1 MKTLEGHEGP
11 VQCLLLLPNGD
22 FLSGSND
29 TTIKLWSSLKG
40 LALLNNIGVVSA
52 SHDQT
57 LRVWTFEGEC
67 IAELVG
73 HTALVYSAAGS
84 DDGSLIASASED
96 NTVRTWRPDGQCLQT
111 LEHPACVWDVAW
123 LPNGDLATACAD
135 YTARLW
141 TSSSERA
148 APAETVAGLVAAVEA
163 RKQPQQ
169 GASHDTAVGGALP
182 AGLKMEEAS
191 VLLQSGKKDGETKI
205 VKEGGAG
212 VAYSWDASRGEWEK
226 IGTVVGGPSEDT
238 VAAGNQFHEGQQYDF
253 VFDVDVADGMPPL
266 KLPVNEGDNPYIAAD
281 KFIERNELPTSYRE
295 QIVEF
300 ILQKTAGAVSTPA
313 PSHNVDPFTGGGA
326 YVPGGASSFPQPG
339 GQRSSNADPFTG
351 AGGYVPGT
359 PMDIDSGRRQ
369 DTPSSIYSHFPQSG
383 YLLFDNAPSSQ
394 AFLKKLTEFNETLTA
409 SSDHQHLSLSKEQS
423 SSGLDGLIARACAG
437 ASGSKANLT
446 SADYSLLELLLS
458 WPAPQLFPA
467 YDIARLVAL
476 DPEGAQHLAS
486 SAGLLSPGTSGQLGA
501 ALYRG
506 TEEPQLVPSQ
516 QTGLRLAC
524 NLCKHL
530 PLRQWLQAHSAALM
544 DRFAPCCSSTNKG
557 VRFAFATFM
566 LNLAVFYSTAAKADA
581 EGQAQALSALS
592 ELLTGTPY
600 YEADTLYRAFNA
612 VGTLSMANS
621 ESKQLAQDL
630 GILQTGRDIL
640 RQPLEPK
647 LLAVIQD
654 LVTLLKP

>member
-1 MKTLEGHEGP
+1 MCHLGWGLQHA
-11 VQCLLLLPNGD
+11 
-22 FLSGSND
+22 
-29 TTIKLWSSLKG
+29 
-40 LALLNNIGVVSA
+40 LALS
-52 SHDQT
+52 
-57 LRVWTFEGEC
+57 
-67 IAELVG
+67 
-73 HTALVYSAAGS
+73 
-84 DDGSLIASASED
+84 
-96 NTVRTWRPDGQCLQT
+96 
-111 LEHPACVWDVAW
+111 
-123 LPNGDLATACAD
+123 
-135 YTARLW
+135 
-141 TSSSERA
+141 TSK
-148 APAETVAGLVAAVEA
+148 VCCC
-163 RKQPQQ
+163 
-169 GASHDTAVGGALP
+169 
-182 AGLKMEEAS
+182 
-191 VLLQSGKKDGETKI
+191 
-205 VKEGGAG
+205 
-212 VAYSWDASRGEWEK
+212 
-226 IGTVVGGPSEDT
+226 
-238 VAAGNQFHEGQQYDF
+238 
-253 VFDVDVADGMPPL
+253 
-266 KLPVNEGDNPYIAAD
+266 
-281 KFIERNELPTSYRE
+281 
-295 QIVEF
+295 
-300 ILQKTAGAVSTPA
+300 
-313 PSHNVDPFTGGGA
+313 
-326 YVPGGASSFPQPG
+326 
-339 GQRSSNADPFTG
+339 
-351 AGGYVPGT
+351 
-359 PMDIDSGRRQ
+359 
-369 DTPSSIYSHFPQSG
+369 
-383 YLLFDNAPSSQ
+383 
-394 AFLKKLTEFNETLTA
+394 
-409 SSDHQHLSLSKEQS
+409 
-423 SSGLDGLIARACAG
+423 RACAG